1 MVCGTSSDEERRTV
15 QQRLRTREINFI
27 FVADLYN
34 EGVDIPEVD
43 TVLFLRPTESLTIY
57 LQQLGRGLRL
67 CRDKEVLTVLDFIGS
82 HRREFRFDRRLRA
95 LLNVPV
101 RRVDDEVERGFPH
114 LPVGCSM
121 QLERVARDRVLEN
134 IRSNLTLR
142 KQRIIE
148 ELRECKQLLGRPP
161 TIGEALDALDG
172 ELDEL
177 LSRGLWSDLLAQA
190 DHRKVE
196 ASPDAPRLA
205 RGIRRLAH
213 VDDPV
218 QIEAWLEHL
227 RGSRAV
233 DELTPRRLAML

>member
-161 TIGEALDALDG
+161 PSARRSTRWTASWTNFCPAGSGPICWRRPITARSRLLPTLRAWPGASAVSRTWTIRCR
-172 ELDEL
+172 
-177 LSRGLWSDLLAQA
+177 S
-190 DHRKVE
+190 K
-196 ASPDAPRLA
+196 
-205 RGIRRLAH
+205 
-213 VDDPV
+213 
-218 QIEAWLEHL
+218 
-227 RGSRAV
+227 RGSSICAGHGRW
-233 DELTPRRLAML
+233 TS